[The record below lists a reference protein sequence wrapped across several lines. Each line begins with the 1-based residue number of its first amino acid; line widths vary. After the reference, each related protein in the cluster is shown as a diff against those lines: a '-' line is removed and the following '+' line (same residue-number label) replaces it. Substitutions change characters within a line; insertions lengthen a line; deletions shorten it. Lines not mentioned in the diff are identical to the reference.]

1 MAKRALL
8 VGVNDYRSAND
19 LQGCVNDVLD
29 MHFTLRSLFG
39 FKTED
44 DFHIILKNPSAVFTS
59 DLSGQLF
66 EQTRGRFPG
75 ACNMQGHRMI
85 IESLTG
91 HISCRQA
98 DQVGTVAMLNDMCHL
113 QIR

>member
-39 FKTED
+39 FKTKEIRVLTD
-44 DFHIILKNPSAVFTS
+44 CRATSKNITHRLEWLVEGAKAGDFLVFHFS
-59 DLSGQLF
+59 GHGSQIRDREGDELADNLDEADLS
-66 EQTRGRFPG
+66 
-75 ACNMQGHRMI
+75 A
-85 IESLTG
+85 
-91 HISCRQA
+91 
-98 DQVGTVAMLNDMCHL
+98 
-113 QIR
+113 